1 MSISPQGYTLG
12 GDPQNINPFWGE
24 DEQTNWTIDAEA
36 TVDNTTGSPSVT
48 VEAETDT
55 TLKKKTFTFEFS
67 GLKGET
73 GATGATGPQGP
84 QGIQGVQ
91 GETGPQGVQG
101 IQGVQGE
108 KGDTG
113 ATGATGPQGPAGVGV
128 QSITKTGTSGL
139 VDTYT
144 ILFTDGQS
152 TTFTVTNGKDG
163 DKGDKGDTGNG
174 IASITKTATVGLVD
188 TYTITFTDGT
198 TTTFNVTNGSGGS
211 GGSTVSVTQILS
223 TGTKIASITVDGV
236 TTDLYAPEGGSGGS
250 GTIEGDATVKWAG
263 KALSSAPSTYPYKR
277 TVATTYTADSGIASA
292 TGKYIFTDP
301 NTQDIITVNI
311 SADFNYS
318 ISSGTVNAVTV
329 YQATGISG
337 SDTRGSGGAYVTFDS
352 ATADVSGITGISGFG
367 NMQTNISGG
376 NLYSF
381 WPSSITFM
389 YNSVQVTANYSGD
402 ILRFLIAS
410 GVATVST
417 TYDVM
422 EAIGIG
428 LVINSNNFS
437 GIVGQVVN
445 KLRCTFENA
454 YYYIHQIPYVKVTD
468 GSTGSMQITAG
479 AGILYFDN
487 MEFNDVSNTV
497 WGHGMLRVVVPNSGG
512 EYDFQGLIGLQC
524 KEANTIFLTLGRG
537 TLTHS
542 SGVMYFTTGNSSVFS
557 VNKTTCRLSAVYAEV
572 I

>member
-24 DEQTNWTIDAEA
+24 DEQTTWTIDAEA
-36 TVDNTTGSPSVT
+36 TVDNTTGSPSVN
-48 VEAETDT
+48 VETETDT

-67 GLKGET
+67 GLKGE
-73 GATGATGPQGP
+73 
-84 QGIQGVQ
+84 QGV
-91 GETGPQGVQG
+91 PGV
-101 IQGVQGE
+101 GE
-108 KGDTG
+108 KGDPGPTG
-113 ATGATGPQGPAGVGV
+113 NGI

-152 TTFTVTNGKDG
+152 TTFTVTNGKEG

-263 KALSSAPSTYPYKR
+263 KTLTTQPSTFPYKQ
-277 TVATTYTADSGIASA
+277 T
-292 TGKYIFTDP
+292 
-301 NTQDIITVNI
+301 
-311 SADFNYS
+311 
-318 ISSGTVNAVTV
+318 NAVTV
-329 YQATGISG
+329 PSATGNATPSTTYRFNDGTEDI
-337 SDTRGSGGAYVTFDS
+337 TFNVTFD
-352 ATADVSGITGISGFG
+352 TDYDISGT
-367 NMQTNISGG
+367 QTVTTIYKAQYMYDTYTSGSLGLNLSNNSVITDNTDITIVSADGLSNPTISGTSLRGLAPSTIEIEYNG
-376 NLYSF
+376 NSY
-381 WPSSITFM
+381 
-389 YNSVQVTANYSGD
+389 TANRSGEFAM
-402 ILRFLIAS
+402 ILVAS
-410 GVATVST
+410 NVATRTT

-428 LVINSNNFS
+428 LVVNQSSFTD
-437 GIVGQVVN
+437 IVGKVVN

-454 YYYIHQIPYVKVTD
+454 QYYIQQIPYVKVTD
-468 GSTGSMQITAG
+468 ASTGSMQITAG

-487 MEFNDVSNTV
+487 MEFNAVSNQV
-497 WGHGMLRVVVPNSGG
+497 WGHGFLRVVVPNSGG
-512 EYDFQGLIGLQC
+512 EYDFQGVIGLQC
-524 KEANTIFLTLGRG
+524 TEGNSIVLTLGRG

-542 SGVMYFTTGNSSVFS
+542 SGVMYFTTGNSSSFTVSTSTSS
-557 VNKTTCRLSAVYAEV
+557 VSAVYAEV